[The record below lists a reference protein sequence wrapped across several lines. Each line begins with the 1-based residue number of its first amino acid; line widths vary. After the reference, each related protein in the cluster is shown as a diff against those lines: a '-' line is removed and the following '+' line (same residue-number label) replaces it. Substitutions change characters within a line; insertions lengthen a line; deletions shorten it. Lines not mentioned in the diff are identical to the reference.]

1 MENKTTNLVENN
13 HLISNEAF
21 LIASYAIQAMLCEVA
36 SYPSPGLVSAI
47 SNGAHTDM
55 DHYSFIKS
63 TSILSK
69 YMVLFAQ
76 EGLSN
81 KTPKE
86 IFGAIRDIGIEAES
100 EMLKGTEGVNTH
112 KGIIFLLGISCAAV
126 TKAIYDKKNFD
137 QIQDLIKQMTRGL
150 VQNELSSM
158 DSDKVK
164 SYGEKLFLKY
174 KVEGI
179 RGQVEKGIPLVF
191 DYSLGVYKENKA
203 LNTNDRLIHTLI
215 SIMQHCEDS
224 NVLHRHSMET
234 LEQVK
239 QKAKDIILKG
249 GMTTEIGKALV
260 SELDSEFIKRNI
272 SPGGSAD
279 LLAVT
284 VFFNLV
290 ENYFHDISPTCLAI

>member
-1 MENKTTNLVENN
+1 MENKSTNLIENK
-13 HLISNEAF
+13 HLVSNEAF
-21 LIASYAIQAMLCEVA
+21 VIASYAIQAMLCEVA

-55 DHYSFIKS
+55 DHYSFIRS

-86 IFGAIRDIGIEAES
+86 IFEAIRIIGIEAEC
-100 EMLKGTEGVNTH
+100 EMFKGTEGVNTH

-126 TKAIYDKKNFD
+126 TKAMYDKKAFG
-137 QIQDLIKQMTRGL
+137 QIQNIIKQMTGGL

-158 DSDKVK
+158 DKAKVK

-179 RGQVEKGIPLVF
+179 RGQVERGIPLVF
-191 DYSLGVYKENKA
+191 EYSLQVYKENKA
-203 LNTNDRLIHTLI
+203 LNLNDRLIHTLI

-224 NVLHRHSMET
+224 NVLHRHSMEI
-234 LEQVK
+234 LDEVK
-239 QKAKDIILKG
+239 QKAKHIISIG

-260 SELDSEFIKRNI
+260 AKLDREFIKRNI

-290 ENYFHDISPTCLAI
+290 EEYFNDISPTCLAI